1 MLPHLCFRHKNC
13 WMPWMSKQ
21 FLLECCPCLSMLF
34 SMFSSLLDRI
44 DTLSWKSSITFC
56 FSFLSFSNFLNLF
69 SEYLFLKTPL
79 DSCFETSNVCVIY
92 PNSMI
97 YFPVQ
102 LYVLCPFLWGVRLSS
117 STKYLK
123 INSRGVLK
131 TLYNIKNESFCEN
144 NWWLQ
149 RRIRN
154 SVKYVRWSF
163 FKMLGESRS
172 LPNI

>member
-1 MLPHLCFRHKNC
+1 MLQSQFCVYDRCYDQTVINLDFPLMYLLLPHLCFRHKNC

-34 SMFSSLLDRI
+34 FMFSSLLDSI
-44 DTLSWKSSITFC
+44 DTFSWKSSITFC
-56 FSFLSFSNFLNLF
+56 FSFLSFSNFSNLF

-102 LYVLCPFLWGVRLSS
+102 LCIMP
-117 STKYLK
+117 
-123 INSRGVLK
+123 I
-131 TLYNIKNESFCEN
+131 SF
-144 NWWLQ
+144 
-149 RRIRN
+149 
-154 SVKYVRWSF
+154 
-163 FKMLGESRS
+163 RS
-172 LPNI
+172 